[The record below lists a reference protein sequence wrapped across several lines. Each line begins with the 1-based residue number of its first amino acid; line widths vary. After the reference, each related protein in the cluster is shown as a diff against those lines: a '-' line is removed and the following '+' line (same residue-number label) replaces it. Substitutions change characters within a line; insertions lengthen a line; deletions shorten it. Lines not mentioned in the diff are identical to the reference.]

1 MAVQRQIPLPID
13 GVLPELN
20 AVLERRSSVVLTAP
34 PGSGKTTRVPPA
46 VARAV
51 SGRVI
56 LLQPRRVAA
65 RACAHRIAWEQ
76 GTRVGDQV
84 GYWVRFDRKVS
95 DATKI
100 EVLTEGLLT
109 RLLQSDPFLAGVDAV
124 ILDEFHERS
133 LHSDLALALLA
144 EVQRDVR
151 PDLKLIVMSATLDAA
166 PVQQFLGGEEA
177 CPLLTAEGR
186 VFPVECVHH
195 GLDSD
200 RHMEPQ
206 IAAIVREAVQVDP
219 DGHVLVFLPGVGE
232 IERVR
237 QRLSGSGLNVL
248 PLHGRLSAADQ
259 DRAIG
264 PSDRPKVVLATNI
277 AETSLTIDGITTVV
291 DSGLARRPRFDPRIG
306 VERLETVPISLASAD
321 QRAGRAGRTRA
332 GRCIRLWSRAE
343 HGLRVAHDP
352 PSMEQSDLCST
363 VLDLYA
369 WGTRPSGFG
378 WFEPPPAAAVSQA
391 EGLLTDLGA
400 IEGGQITATGTDLA
414 RMPVHPRLA
423 QVVVRGHQ
431 LGVLHE
437 AAGAAALASERD
449 PWSRETNADLLTR
462 LEWLDSSQRTGA
474 DPRALAAV
482 RRVRDDLVRL
492 GRRMR
497 SSGSASSSVR
507 RTEGVLDALIAGF
520 PDRVGRRRE
529 KGSRSVLLASGNGV
543 DLGPGVEVGEW
554 MVAVTLTA
562 GTRGRAPLIRV
573 AATLDSARLECPW
586 KDELVFERS
595 KEAVVQRRV
604 RRFGA
609 IVLSEEPARQQA
621 SPDAVA
627 KALFDAAY
635 PRFERLFPMDGDA
648 GVLLARVR
656 FCAQVRPDE
665 PWPTWVNNPES
676 LLSEWC
682 HGRRSFAEL
691 RKLNVAEDLLSRLPW
706 ELRKTL
712 DKVAPERL
720 RVPSG
725 AMVRLEYVDDKPP
738 VLAARIQQM
747 FGMMTT
753 PKLGGMPITVH
764 LLAPNGR
771 PAQVTQDLASFWAN
785 TYAEVRKDLRGR
797 YPKHTWPEDPSEAI
811 PENRPKR
818 RKKR

>member
-1 MAVQRQIPLPID
+1 MVVHRQIPLPID
-13 GVLPELN
+13 EIIPELK
-20 AVLERRSSVVLTAP
+20 AALQCQSSLVLTAP

-46 VARAV
+46 VANVV

-65 RACAHRIAWEQ
+65 RACAQRIAWEQ
-76 GTRVGDQV
+76 GTRVGDTV

-95 DATKI
+95 NSTKI

-109 RLLQSDPFLAGVDAV
+109 RLLQSDPFLSGVDAV

-151 PDLKLIVMSATLDAA
+151 PDLKIIVMSATLDAA
-166 PVQQFLGGEEA
+166 PVQQFLGGA
-177 CPLLTAEGR
+177 SVCPGLTAEGR
-186 VFPVECVHH
+186 AYPVDCVHH
-195 GLDSD
+195 AMDAD

-206 IAAIVREAVQVDP
+206 VATVIRDAVAQDP

-237 QRLSGSGLNVL
+237 ERLAGSGLNVL
-248 PLHGRLSAADQ
+248 PLHGRLSSTEQ
-259 DRAIG
+259 DRAIER
-264 PSDRPKVVLATNI
+264 SNTQKIVLATNI
-277 AETSLTIDGITTVV
+277 AETSITIDGVTTVI
-291 DSGLARRPRFDPRIG
+291 DLGLARRPRFDPRIG
-306 VERLETVPISLASAD
+306 LERLELVPISLASAE

-352 PSMEQSDLCST
+352 SAMEQSDLCST

-369 WGTRPSGFG
+369 WGTKPMEFG
-378 WFEPPPAAAVSQA
+378 WFEPPPASSLEHA
-391 EGLLTDLGA
+391 ESVLTELGA
-400 IEGGQITATGTDLA
+400 IENGHISSVGAALA

-423 QVVVRGHQ
+423 RVVVRGHE

-449 PWSRETNADLLTR
+449 PWAREQNSDLLQR
-462 LEWLDSSQRTGA
+462 IEWLDASHRTGA

-492 GRRMR
+492 GPRLPPP
-497 SSGSASSSVR
+497 SGNRCTPDA
-507 RTEGVLDALIAGF
+507 GVLDALIAGF

-543 DLGPGVEVGEW
+543 ELGPGVEVGEW

-562 GTRGRAPLIRV
+562 GTRGRSPLIRV
-573 AATLDSARLECPW
+573 AASIDSSRLKCPW
-586 KDELVFERS
+586 QEELVFDRS

-604 RRFGA
+604 RRWGA
-609 IVLSEEPARQQA
+609 IVLAEEPTKTPA
-621 SPDAVA
+621 SPDETAQV
-627 KALFDAAY
+627 LFAAAR
-635 PRFERLFPMDGDA
+635 PRFERLFPLDGEA
-648 GVLLARVR
+648 GAFLARVR
-656 FCAQVRPDE
+656 FCVRVRPDDA
-665 PWPTWVNNPES
+665 WPEWIENPKS
-676 LLSEWC
+676 LLLEWC
-682 HGRRSFAEL
+682 QGRRTFSAL
-691 RKLNVAEDLLSRLPW
+691 RKLDVANDLLARLPW
-706 ELRKTL
+706 ELRTL
-712 DKVAPERL
+712 LGKVAPERL

-725 AMVRLEYVDDKPP
+725 AMIRLQYVEDNPP
-738 VLAARIQQM
+738 ILAARIQQM
-747 FGMMTT
+747 FGMMST
-753 PKLGGMPITVH
+753 PQLGGMPITVH

-785 TYAEVRKDLRGR
+785 TYGDVRKDLRGR

-818 RKKR
+818 RKK